1 MGVKEEEVEEE
12 EVEEEDA
19 PVMNGRVVNATLVL
33 HGTSLM
39 PAYRQ
44 YGPRIYNDEFSKL
57 KSPVSRQ
64 KSCQ

>member
-1 MGVKEEEVEEE
+1 M
-12 EVEEEDA
+12 EEEDA